1 MLRIYKTLLGGLVA
15 SFLVAFPVAAATSGY
30 PGEYP
35 GTLNSAP
42 PGPPP
47 RQGSPVPGTVNYV
60 EGQVSVAGQ
69 TVTPQSAGSV
79 QMEPNQMLETGRGRA
94 EVLLTPGV
102 FLRVG
107 DNSAVRLLSPD
118 LANTQVEVLRG
129 QAIVEVTELFR
140 DNNISVVMNGSSTR
154 LDKQGLYGFNA
165 NTQLVQVFDGKAT
178 VEQNG
183 RSKELGKSHELVLN
197 EKWKVRHFDTKA
209 QEAEDPLYAWS
220 KLRSEYEAEASMQ
233 SASNIFTSGWPYW
246 YGAGWY
252 WNPYWDMY
260 GFLPGD
266 GIWFSPF
273 GYPFYSPWVVGYY
286 GGFGA
291 YGYGGYGR
299 GFYGRGFGGGRG
311 FMGRGLV
318 GHGHIAG
325 NAIGRGGFGGG
336 AMAHGGFARGFGGGF
351 AGGMHGGFGG
361 GMHGGFGGGGR
372 R

>member
-15 SFLVAFPVAAATSGY
+15 TFLVAFPVVAATAGY
-30 PGEYP
+30 PGDYP
-35 GTLNSAP
+35 GTVNSAP

-47 RQGSPVPGTVNYV
+47 GPGPLSVVPGTVNYV

-69 TVTPQSAGSV
+69 PVTPRSPV
-79 QMEPNQMLETGRGRA
+79 QMQPNQVLETGQGRA

-107 DNSAVRLLSPD
+107 ENSAVRLLSPN

-129 QAIVEVTELFR
+129 QAIVEVTELFK
-140 DNNISVVMNGSSTR
+140 DNNLSVVMNGASTR
-154 LDKQGLYGFNA
+154 LEKQGLYGFNA
-165 NTQLVQVFDGKAT
+165 NMQVVQVFDGKAT

-183 RSKELGKSHELVLN
+183 HSKELGKDHQLALN
-197 EKWKVRHFDTKA
+197 TTNWKVTHFDAKTEGA
-209 QEAEDPLYAWS
+209 QDPLYAWS
-220 KLRSEYEAEASMQ
+220 RLRSEYEAQASMQ
-233 SASNIFTSGWPYW
+233 SAQNVFTAGWPYW
-246 YGAGWY
+246 YGPGWY

-286 GGFGA
+286 GGFG
-291 YGYGGYGR
+291 GYGFG
-299 GFYGRGFGGGRG
+299 YGRGFGGRG
-311 FMGRGLV
+311 FV

-336 AMAHGGFARGFGGGF
+336 GFARGGFGGGGFAGGGF

-361 GMHGGFGGGGR
+361 GGGHR
-372 R
+372 